1 MRATAIRTPK
11 TVDVHH
17 TFKYISLPSLD
28 DHGVRL
34 PQKTF
39 CGGRKHTTRN
49 CLVFLILNLEFLLK
63 DSTPR
68 NFLASF
74 DKLSNLEYSR

>member
-1 MRATAIRTPK
+1 MRVTAIRTPK

-28 DHGVRL
+28 GHDVRL
-34 PQKTF
+34 PEKTF

-49 CLVFLILNLEFLLK
+49 
-63 DSTPR
+63 
-68 NFLASF
+68 
-74 DKLSNLEYSR
+74 

>member
-28 DHGVRL
+28 GHDMRL

-39 CGGRKHTTRN
+39 SGGRKHTTRN
-49 CLVFLILNLEFLLK
+49 CLVFLILNLDLVLK

-68 NFLASF
+68 KSPASF
-74 DKLSNLEYSR
+74 DKLSKLE